1 MRDGKDLFATNF
13 LLVPKERA
21 LTSGGGVHRAIE
33 PRLRNTMYFRVS
45 DD

>member
-13 LLVPKERA
+13 LLVSKKRA
-21 LTSGGGVHRAIE
+21 LTSGGGVCRAIE
-33 PRLRNTMYFRVS
+33 PRLRNTMHVRVS